1 MSSIIRVD
9 DELLASM
16 LGDVLSLAERVPD
29 SAVRASALGEL
40 GLRIMRLDAGRAG
53 EAFERALEALKDV
66 SESER
71 GEVFSKLAVRM
82 VEAGIMHGN
91 RGFIERVLENM
102 SYADAFSRPVVTGAV
117 LVGLRAL
124 GDEGVNGA
132 FDMFLEV
139 VRRLAIP
146 KNCTSI
152 LIEVSRRLNED
163 ERRLRYLEQRIEKIE
178 SSLTALEEKVLE
190 NINEIKIAQEML
202 SAKISELKEKT
213 EKLGESVFKM
223 YEEAKKF
230 ATKGDLKKIET
241 FIDLVNPITSK
252 FVTKDELKRE
262 IEILK
267 SKT

>member
-1 MSSIIRVD
+1 MSGSLLRDVFRKVAAAAEGFSDEKYRSFAVSLIVSSIIRVD

-40 GLRIMRLDAGRAG
+40 GLRIMRLDAGRAS

-146 KNCTSI
+146 KNCTS
-152 LIEVSRRLNED
+152 
-163 ERRLRYLEQRIEKIE
+163 
-178 SSLTALEEKVLE
+178 
-190 NINEIKIAQEML
+190 
-202 SAKISELKEKT
+202 
-213 EKLGESVFKM
+213 
-223 YEEAKKF
+223 
-230 ATKGDLKKIET
+230 
-241 FIDLVNPITSK
+241 
-252 FVTKDELKRE
+252 
-262 IEILK
+262 
-267 SKT
+267 